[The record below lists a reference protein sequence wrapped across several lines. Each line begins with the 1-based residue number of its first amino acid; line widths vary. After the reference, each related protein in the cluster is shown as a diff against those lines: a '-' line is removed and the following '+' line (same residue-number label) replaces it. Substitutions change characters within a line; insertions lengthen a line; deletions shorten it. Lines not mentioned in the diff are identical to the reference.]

1 MVASNLDAGMYGMN
15 LSITNLLTRSLPAF
29 LLLLSCLPAQAA
41 DFEPVESIRAAALGA
56 VLSETDDPSRAQ
68 VTLDPALRLPR
79 CVNGLRAQAT
89 AAATVEVSC
98 SDPSGWRLFVP
109 VKLRRAQSVL
119 TLNRTVAAGSVL
131 SADMLNSETRDLNRV
146 AGASLS
152 NPGDAVGR
160 SARRTLVAGSVLDPG
175 DLVSARLVRRG
186 DAVTLVSHAGSIEVR
201 MAGRALGDAGEN
213 ERVSVENASSRRI
226 IQGVV
231 GSNGDVLVT
240 R

>member
-1 MVASNLDAGMYGMN
+1 MVGGNFDAGMHRMN

-56 VLSETDDPSRAQ
+56 VLSETDDASRAQ

-89 AAATVEVSC
+89 AAATVEVAC

-109 VKLRRAQSVL
+109 VKLRRAQNVL
-119 TLNRTVAAGSVL
+119 TLTRTVAAGSVL
-131 SADMLNSETRDLNRV
+131 SADMLSSETRDLSRV

-152 NPGDAVGR
+152 NPNDAVGR

-186 DAVTLVSHAGSIEVR
+186 DTVTLVSRAGSIEVR

>member
-1 MVASNLDAGMYGMN
+1 MAASNLDAGMYGMN
-15 LSITNLLTRSLPAF
+15 LPITNLLTRSLLAF

>member
-1 MVASNLDAGMYGMN
+1 MN
-15 LSITNLLTRSLPAF
+15 LPITNLLTRSLLAF

>member
-15 LSITNLLTRSLPAF
+15 LPITNLLTRSLPAF

-41 DFEPVESIRAAALGA
+41 DFEPIESIRAAALGA

-131 SADMLNSETRDLNRV
+131 SADMLNSEIRDLSRV

>member
-79 CVNGLRAQAT
+79 CVNGLRAQVT
-89 AAATVEVSC
+89 AAATVEVAC
-98 SDPSGWRLFVP
+98 SDSSGWRLFVP

-131 SADMLNSETRDLNRV
+131 SADMLNTETRDLSRV

>member
-1 MVASNLDAGMYGMN
+1 MN